1 MGGRVQDKVVLVTGA
16 ASGIGEATAR
26 LFRAEGARVVL
37 SDIDETA
44 GKALA
49 AELDS
54 PFVAADVTHEAQ
66 VEAAV
71 GFAVARY
78 GRLDCMINNA
88 GMIGAVGSIMETSAE
103 AWRATQAVLL
113 DSVFF
118 GIKHAARQL
127 RAQGGGGS
135 ILSLSSIAGVM
146 GGLGPHAYT
155 AAKHG
160 VVGLTRS
167 AASELSQ
174 HGIRVNAV
182 APGSTVTPMI
192 EKLRGG
198 REAALEVAAKAS
210 PLGSPLLA
218 GEIAAGLLYLASDA
232 AAHVTAYTLVID
244 AGVTSGGF
252 AAGASVLRDR
262 PMTFIGPSGGS
273 KHE

>member
-1 MGGRVQDKVVLVTGA
+1 MTGRIQDKVVLVTGA
-16 ASGIGEATAR
+16 ASGIGEATVR

-37 SDIDETA
+37 SDINEVA

-49 AELDS
+49 AELQLH
-54 PFVAADVTHEAQ
+54 FIAADVMDEAQ

-71 GFAVARY
+71 KYAVSVH

-88 GMIGAVGSIMETSAE
+88 GLIGAVGSIMETSAQ
-103 AWRATQAVLL
+103 AWRDTQAVLL

-118 GIKHAARQL
+118 GIKHAARQM
-127 RAQGGGGS
+127 RDQGKGGS
-135 ILSLSSIAGVM
+135 IVSLASVAGIM

-160 VVGLTRS
+160 VVGLTKS

-192 EKLRGG
+192 ENLRGS

-210 PLGSPLLA
+210 PLGSALLP

-244 AGVTSGGF
+244 SGVTSGGF
-252 AAGASVLRDR
+252 ASGASVLRDR
-262 PMTFIGPSGGS
+262 PITFIGPSGGS
-273 KHE
+273 AHE